1 MQERRKQMADQSHYP
16 DTESDT
22 DAGHNRGSTPSPP
35 AYPGTPRWV
44 KVSAIVVLVL
54 ILLFAIVAIVG
65 GGNHGPGRHLP
76 SGDAGGHTIFLLAV
90 GQRP

>member
-1 MQERRKQMADQSHYP
+1 MADQSHCP

-22 DAGHNRGSTPSPP
+22 GAGHNRGSTPSPT

-44 KVSAIVVLVL
+44 KVSGIVVLAL
-54 ILLFAIVAIVG
+54 ILLFAIVLLA

-76 SGDAGGHTIFLLAV
+76 SGDAGGHTILLLAV
-90 GQRP
+90 GQQP

>member
-1 MQERRKQMADQSHYP
+1 MADQSHYP

-22 DAGHNRGSTPSPP
+22 GAGHSRGSTPSPP
-35 AYPGTPRWV
+35 AYPGMPRWV
-44 KVSAIVVLVL
+44 KVSAIVVLAL
-54 ILLFAIVAIVG
+54 ILLFAIALLA

-76 SGDAGGHTIFLLAV
+76 SGGAGGHTILLLAV